1 MCTHSVSHRGAQRRA
16 LAKARAVRAVELAA
30 AGKTYAAIADVLGYA
45 DRGTVH
51 RIVRKELEARSA
63 ESVDLL
69 RAVEVARLDA
79 LQRGLWDAAMAG
91 DPASCAAVVRII
103 DQRVRL
109 LGSWV
114 RPWPG
119 PGRARRRMSPRGPSS
134 RCLTTPELP
143 EGQRLFGHT

>member
-69 RAVEVARLDA
+69 RSVEVARLDA
-79 LQRGLWDAAMAG
+79 LQCGLWDQVMSG
-91 DPASCAAVVRII
+91 DPASCAAMVRII
-103 DQRVRL
+103 DQHVRL
-109 LGSWV
+109 LGV
-114 RPWPG
+114 GTPLAQAGATERPADVAQRTVVQVPHDPG
-119 PGRARRRMSPRGPSS
+119 AP
-134 RCLTTPELP
+134 
-143 EGQRLFGHT
+143 